1 MDSPTRTTAVQ
12 QAIPY
17 TARPALV
24 ADKKIGAVDRSGSPP
39 RIVVCARPETTKSY
53 CPGWRDGMSGYDDA
67 FRNGCAAM
75 EAGKSD
81 EAAGLF
87 ERALEARPGD
97 ADALYRKGR
106 LLAEQNRDAEALECF
121 DGMPD
126 GDGRALHGKGA
137 MLASMGHHRKAISY
151 YERALEI
158 DPGDAYARD
167 GKDASLADL
176 KKYGWEWCKRGDLYE
191 MIGTVPDPSLLFHG
205 LRPFTGSDS
214 WDAMERCEETLESN
228 PDDITA
234 LYDKACLLAGDGSPK
249 GGFAPPPEHGCI
261 VWPADGRAD
270 GLACFDRVLELDPG
284 NLRALQNRG
293 SLLAML
299 DREEEA
305 LACFERVLEGKPDD
319 HRALFCKGYALDRL
333 GRGGEAVGYFDR
345 ALEAVPGHPDML
357 DKKGHALAWLGRYGE
372 ALGCFEM
379 LRAAHPGKWRH
390 WHNKATILIEMDR
403 IREAVECIDGE
414 PGIE

>member
-1 MDSPTRTTAVQ
+1 MT
-12 QAIPY
+12 
-17 TARPALV
+17 
-24 ADKKIGAVDRSGSPP
+24 
-39 RIVVCARPETTKSY
+39 
-53 CPGWRDGMSGYDDA
+53 GYDDSV
-67 FRNGCAAM
+67 RNGCAAV

-81 EAAGLF
+81 EAVGWF
-87 ERALEARPGD
+87 DRALEARPGD
-97 ADALYRKGR
+97 ADALYRKG
-106 LLAEQNRDAEALECF
+106 LLLVEQNRDGEALKCF

-137 MLASMGHHRKAISY
+137 MLASMGCHRKAISY
-151 YERALEI
+151 YDRALEI
-158 DPGDAYARD
+158 DPGDAGARE
-167 GKDASLADL
+167 GRDASLADL

-293 SLLAML
+293 ALLVML
-299 DREEEA
+299 NREEEA
-305 LACFERVLEGKPDD
+305 LTCFEKVLEGKPDD
-319 HRALFCKGYALDRL
+319 HRALFCKGYVLDRL
-333 GRGGEAVGYFDR
+333 GRYGDAVEYFDR
-345 ALEAVPGHPDML
+345 ALGMVPGHHDVL
-357 DKKGHALAWLGRYGE
+357 DKKGHALAWLEKYEE
-372 ALGCFEM
+372 ALGCFEK
-379 LRAAHPGKWRH
+379 LCATNPGEYRH
-390 WHNKATILIEMDR
+390 WHHKMLMLVEMDR
-403 IREAVECIDGE
+403 IREAVECIDGA
-414 PGIE
+414 PDIE